1 MGSGGVRE
9 ILEDFVAIGPRL
21 TGSHGEAAAAR
32 YAAAHFREAGFEV
45 GIEPFEASRWPYRL
59 ATPVVP
65 AAAAITTLA
74 ASSSMGT
81 YPLGALVLLTALL
94 VVAAASASWH
104 RMLPDLFDLG
114 DRVRSANVV
123 ARSAGWGEGRPVL
136 VLTAHLD
143 TKTQLLP
150 TAAQLL
156 ALFSALVSLVGLW
169 VFALIDSMSAGRVP
183 NGALVVLTA
192 IAVTGLVTV
201 AANVGSPRLS
211 RGVLDNGSGVAL
223 ILHLA
228 SLLPARVGN
237 RLNLLLVATGAEEI
251 GLAGALR
258 FAQRHRGSL
267 DPGRTLCLNFD
278 VLGHGGRVFLTGSRA
293 PFAGVRDRL
302 VARLIGRGFAVGSLP
317 FLLGAGMDH
326 QRLSAA
332 GLWAISLTEGPG
344 QVLWHVHGRD
354 DRHDLVDPERLARIA
369 EALLETVEDIA
380 SDAFVP
386 GKSR

>member
-1 MGSGGVRE
+1 VASAADPVARADAAMKALQGALLSRLREEMARGG
-9 ILEDFVAIGPRL
+9 P
-21 TGSHGEAAAAR
+21 
-32 YAAAHFREAGFEV
+32 
-45 GIEPFEASRWPYRL
+45 P
-59 ATPVVP
+59 
-65 AAAAITTLA
+65 AAITVCRDEAQAITARIAKEQGLA
-74 ASSSMGT
+74 LGRTSDRLRSSANAPPAWARETVATSAGKR
-81 YPLGALVLLTALL
+81 AAEVQQLT
-94 VVAAASASWH
+94 
-104 RMLPDLFDLG
+104 FDLG

-169 VFALIDSMSAGRVP
+169 VVALIDSMSAGRVP